1 MNGHTPQLGDD
12 MSNADETSA
21 GDGFW
26 ASARA
31 TYEDPMQN
39 IDALAETLGL
49 TRHRLVLEAKA
60 RGWMLRGAGRTATTR
75 ATIARFRELLQK
87 RLTALEAEV
96 HALGNGAKDKR
107 DISDINLLVR
117 TLEKVLQLER
127 RERETR
133 IKRRKLRLR
142 FTDAERSELARRIAS
157 LRRQPPGNGGGGVD
171 FGGAGE
177 ARQPG
182 LGALVE
188 AEPASAGEP

>member
-1 MNGHTPQLGDD
+1 MKRHTPQLGDD

-21 GDGFW
+21 GDGIW
-26 ASARA
+26 AGVRA
-31 TYEDPMQN
+31 SYEDPMQN

-75 ATIARFRELLQK
+75 ATIARFRDLLQK
-87 RLTALEAEV
+87 RLAALEAEV
-96 HALGNGAKDKR
+96 HALGNDAKDKR

-127 RERETR
+127 RERHTR

-157 LRRQPPGNGGGGVD
+157 LRRQPPGDGVP
-171 FGGAGE
+171 GGAD
-177 ARQPG
+177 ARRDQTAQPR
-182 LGALVE
+182 LGALDE
-188 AEPASAGEP
+188 AQPASARD